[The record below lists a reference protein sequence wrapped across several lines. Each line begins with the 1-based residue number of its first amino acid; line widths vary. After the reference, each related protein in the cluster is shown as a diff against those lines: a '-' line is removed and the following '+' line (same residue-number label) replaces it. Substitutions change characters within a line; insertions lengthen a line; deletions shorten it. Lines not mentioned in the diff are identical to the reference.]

1 MMLIIYLYKELL
13 KMLTRKASYSHSLHR
28 VIYTYD
34 VFIRSSDIYV
44 YPAAIFVLVPLHV
57 GK

>member
-1 MMLIIYLYKELL
+1 
-13 KMLTRKASYSHSLHR
+13 MLTRKASYSHSLHR

-44 YPAAIFVLVPLHV
+44 YPAAIFVLVPLHL